1 MGKYQLDYKGMQQV
15 ERYHEKN
22 ATVKND
28 KKAHVQAL
36 LKKIGGV
43 RALWKIPLAALQ
55 QLVEALQGEGGLAG
69 ADI

>member
-28 KKAHVQAL
+28 KKARVQAL
-36 LKKIGGV
+36 LKK
-43 RALWKIPLAALQ
+43 
-55 QLVEALQGEGGLAG
+55 AG
-69 ADI
+69 KKKYYDLTPTKSNR